1 MDGTLYPVLFKEQRR
16 FAALFLQVWH
26 LLNTNALVRGY
37 PLIPHATMRFTVK
50 RNYHTKRRNA
60 MKFNLDFA
68 AGAIAVIYLMRLVQL
83 IRRKDNIR

>member
-1 MDGTLYPVLFKEQRR
+1 
-16 FAALFLQVWH
+16 
-26 LLNTNALVRGY
+26 
-37 PLIPHATMRFTVK
+37 
-50 RNYHTKRRNA
+50 